1 VLLNGEDITTREL
14 LSRKSVQRYKQLLGS
29 AQVLIIDEA
38 QNILDVGTI
47 LKLMVDE
54 MKKMKKMKI
63 LVTGS
68 SAFDIDNVIG
78 EPPNG

>member
-1 VLLNGEDITTREL
+1 VLLKGEDFTTREL

-54 MKKMKKMKI
+54 MKKMKI

>member
-1 VLLNGEDITTREL
+1 
-14 LSRKSVQRYKQLLGS
+14 
-29 AQVLIIDEA
+29 
-38 QNILDVGTI
+38 
-47 LKLMVDE
+47 MVDE
-54 MKKMKKMKI
+54 MKKMKI